1 MSPRLTVPDGPVPK
15 VLSEIDA
22 GVREFDRRI
31 EELVAGAE
39 DLAESYWILTSVPG
53 TGPVTAASL
62 IA

>member
-1 MSPRLTVPDGPVPK
+1 MPDGPVPK